1 MKKLLL
7 TLIFLSFALA
17 SCASP
22 GQEKVT
28 EDYESAYPISSTENQ
43 SDASSSY
50 PISDDTQKVNQGP
63 YFTIYEPV
71 VNNSTI
77 VEGEGPAEL
86 PIILVD
92 VSEVGEVLATTT
104 IDANG
109 YFSFSLDT
117 PLIQNHIIGLQ
128 LGDLS
133 GTDFVEQDYQY
144 SDSYFER
151 PLVGI
156 LFDMVIV
163 Q

>member
-1 MKKLLL
+1 MKKILL
-7 TLIFLSFALA
+7 TLIFLLLALA

-22 GQEKVT
+22 GQEKAT
-28 EDYESAYPISSTENQ
+28 EDHEGAYPISSVGDQ
-43 SDASSSY
+43 SDADSSY
-50 PISDDTQKVNQGP
+50 PITDDTQKVNQGP
-63 YFTIYEPV
+63 DFTIYEPV
-71 VNNSTI
+71 VNNSTM
-77 VEGEGPAEL
+77 VEGEGPAGL

-92 VSEVGEVLATTT
+92 VSEVGEVLGTTT

-109 YFSFSLDT
+109 YFSFNLDT
-117 PLIQNHIIGLQ
+117 PLLQNHIVGIQ

-133 GTDFVEQDYQY
+133 GTDFVEQDYIY
-144 SDSYFER
+144 SDTYFER